1 MSVTIILA
9 IIILAIY
16 IAMLIIRQK
25 NKSSAKVYGTLL
37 IIQGV
42 LWSLVLGNNWT
53 DSDTVYRV
61 VYIVMILISFIS
73 GIQVLSKRKLL
84 LTP

>member
-16 IAMLIIRQK
+16 IVMLIIRQK
-25 NKSSAKVYGTLL
+25 NKSSAKVYGTML

-73 GIQVLSKRKLL
+73 GIQVLAKRK
-84 LTP
+84 

>member
-1 MSVTIILA
+1 MMSVTIILA

-25 NKSSAKVYGTLL
+25 NKSSAEVYGTLL
-37 IIQGV
+37 VIQGV

-73 GIQVLSKRKLL
+73 GIQVLYKRKR
-84 LTP
+84 

>member
-61 VYIVMILISFIS
+61 VYIVMILISCIS
-73 GIQVLSKRKLL
+73 GIQVLSKRK
-84 LTP
+84 

>member
-42 LWSLVLGNNWT
+42 LWSLVLGNNRT

-73 GIQVLSKRKLL
+73 GIQVLSKRK
-84 LTP
+84 

>member
-16 IAMLIIRQK
+16 IVMLIIRQK

-42 LWSLVLGNNWT
+42 LWSLVLGTNWT
-53 DSDTVYRV
+53 DSDTVDRV

-73 GIQVLSKRKLL
+73 GIQVLAKRK
-84 LTP
+84 

>member
-16 IAMLIIRQK
+16 IVMLIIRQK

-73 GIQVLSKRKLL
+73 GIQVLAKRKR
-84 LTP
+84 

>member
-73 GIQVLSKRKLL
+73 GIQVLSKRK
-84 LTP
+84 

>member
-9 IIILAIY
+9 IIILAFY

-37 IIQGV
+37 VIQGV

-73 GIQVLSKRKLL
+73 GIQMLSKRK
-84 LTP
+84 

>member
-9 IIILAIY
+9 IIILVIY

-73 GIQVLSKRKLL
+73 GIQVLSKRK
-84 LTP
+84 

>member
-53 DSDTVYRV
+53 DSDAVYRV

-73 GIQVLSKRKLL
+73 GIQVLSKRK
-84 LTP
+84 

>member
-53 DSDTVYRV
+53 DSDTIYRV

-73 GIQVLSKRKLL
+73 GIQVLSKRK
-84 LTP
+84 

>member
-9 IIILAIY
+9 IIILTIY

-73 GIQVLSKRKLL
+73 GIQVLSKCK
-84 LTP
+84 

>member
-16 IAMLIIRQK
+16 IVMLIIRQK

-73 GIQVLSKRKLL
+73 GIQVLAKRK
-84 LTP
+84 

>member
-1 MSVTIILA
+1 MMSVTIILA

-25 NKSSAKVYGTLL
+25 NKSSAEVYGTLL
-37 IIQGV
+37 VIQGV

-73 GIQVLSKRKLL
+73 GIQVLSKRK
-84 LTP
+84 

>member
-73 GIQVLSKRKLL
+73 GILVLSKRK
-84 LTP
+84 

>member
-16 IAMLIIRQK
+16 ISMLIIRQK

-73 GIQVLSKRKLL
+73 GIQVLSKRK
-84 LTP
+84 

>member
-1 MSVTIILA
+1 MMSVTIILA

-25 NKSSAKVYGTLL
+25 NKSSAKIYGTLL
-37 IIQGV
+37 VIQGV

-73 GIQVLSKRKLL
+73 GIQVLYKRK
-84 LTP
+84 

>member
-37 IIQGV
+37 VI
-42 LWSLVLGNNWT
+42 
-53 DSDTVYRV
+53 
-61 VYIVMILISFIS
+61 
-73 GIQVLSKRKLL
+73 
-84 LTP
+84 

>member
-61 VYIVMILISFIS
+61 VYLVMILISFIS
-73 GIQVLSKRKLL
+73 GIQVLSKRK
-84 LTP
+84 

>member
-42 LWSLVLGNNWT
+42 VWRLVLGNNWT

-73 GIQVLSKRKLL
+73 GILVLSKRK
-84 LTP
+84 

>member
-25 NKSSAKVYGTLL
+25 NKSSAKVYVTLL

-73 GIQVLSKRKLL
+73 GIQVLSKRK
-84 LTP
+84 

>member
-42 LWSLVLGNNWT
+42 LWSLVLGNNWI

-73 GIQVLSKRKLL
+73 GIQVLSKRK
-84 LTP
+84 

>member
-25 NKSSAKVYGTLL
+25 NKSSSKVYGTLL

-73 GIQVLSKRKLL
+73 GIQVLS
-84 LTP
+84 

>member
-1 MSVTIILA
+1 MMSVTIILA

-73 GIQVLSKRKLL
+73 GIQVLYKRK
-84 LTP
+84 

>member
-37 IIQGV
+37 VIQGV

-73 GIQVLSKRKLL
+73 GIQMLSKRK
-84 LTP
+84 

>member
-1 MSVTIILA
+1 MSITIILA

-73 GIQVLSKRKLL
+73 GIQVLSKRK
-84 LTP
+84 

>member
-61 VYIVMILISFIS
+61 VYIVMIFISFIS
-73 GIQVLSKRKLL
+73 GIQVLSKRK
-84 LTP
+84 

>member
-37 IIQGV
+37 IVQGV
-42 LWSLVLGNNWT
+42 LWSFVLGNNWT

-73 GIQVLSKRKLL
+73 GIQVLSKRK
-84 LTP
+84 

>member
-16 IAMLIIRQK
+16 IAMPIIRQK

-73 GIQVLSKRKLL
+73 GIQVLSKRK
-84 LTP
+84 

>member
-16 IAMLIIRQK
+16 IVMLIIRQK

-61 VYIVMILISFIS
+61 VYIVMILMSFIS
-73 GIQVLSKRKLL
+73 GIQVLAKRK
-84 LTP
+84 

>member
-25 NKSSAKVYGTLL
+25 NKSSSKVYGTLL

-73 GIQVLSKRKLL
+73 GIQVLSKRK
-84 LTP
+84 

>member
-16 IAMLIIRQK
+16 MAMLIIRQK

-73 GIQVLSKRKLL
+73 GIQVLSKRK
-84 LTP
+84 

>member
-16 IAMLIIRQK
+16 IVMLIIRQK

-61 VYIVMILISFIS
+61 VYIVMILISVIS
-73 GIQVLSKRKLL
+73 GIQVLATRK
-84 LTP
+84 

>member
-42 LWSLVLGNNWT
+42 LWGLVLGNNWT

-73 GIQVLSKRKLL
+73 GIQVLSKRK
-84 LTP
+84 

>member
-16 IAMLIIRQK
+16 IAMMIIRQK

-37 IIQGV
+37 VVQGV

-53 DSDTVYRV
+53 DSDTVYRG

-73 GIQVLSKRKLL
+73 GIQVLSKRK
-84 LTP
+84 

>member
-1 MSVTIILA
+1 MSVTIILE

-73 GIQVLSKRKLL
+73 GIQVLSKRK
-84 LTP
+84 

>member
-16 IAMLIIRQK
+16 IAMMIIRQK
-25 NKSSAKVYGTLL
+25 NKSSAKVYGILL
-37 IIQGV
+37 VVQGV

-73 GIQVLSKRKLL
+73 GIQVLSKRK
-84 LTP
+84 

>member
-37 IIQGV
+37 VIQGV

-73 GIQVLSKRKLL
+73 GIQVLSKRK
-84 LTP
+84 

>member
-1 MSVTIILA
+1 MA

-37 IIQGV
+37 VVQGV

-73 GIQVLSKRKLL
+73 GIQVLSKRK
-84 LTP
+84 